1 MGAFNQLL
9 AGAASAVNPAEAG
22 RKDPVDAAQ
31 RAGIFLALNASTVE
45 LSDLGGW
52 VGGWVGGGQ
61 GGWAVRCWFRA
72 DSGNAGGGFGDVLGG
87 CWVLRAQRC
96 ITRCVFLHCRIAVW
110 PVWLQRRT

>member
-52 VGGWVGGGQ
+52 GVGVVGQ
-61 GGWAVRCWFRA
+61 GGWAVR
-72 DSGNAGGGFGDVLGG
+72 
-87 CWVLRAQRC
+87 
-96 ITRCVFLHCRIAVW
+96 
-110 PVWLQRRT
+110 

>member
-1 MGAFNQLL
+1 MGHFREGRQSFMGAFNQLL

-52 VGGWVGGGQ
+52 GGGGAGGQRGGWGAPQVL
-61 GGWAVRCWFRA
+61 AVLKLRC
-72 DSGNAGGGFGDVLGG
+72 G
-87 CWVLRAQRC
+87 
-96 ITRCVFLHCRIAVW
+96 
-110 PVWLQRRT
+110 